1 MTQTIAQT
9 EKGPI
14 EYRFEGKGP
23 TVVVL
28 NGGHCSRES
37 RLSHEKLIEHGY
49 SVLTPSRPGYD
60 STPSDVGNSAQA
72 AADAL
77 AALLDTLQIST
88 VDVIGISA
96 AGPTALSFV
105 QQHPGRVR
113 KLILESAVATDWDE
127 QTKRRSRIPFGR
139 FAKVTWAAMHM
150 MLKLFP
156 TVIIKALLHD
166 LTVLDVDMVV
176 KRMSQDELAFIKR
189 MIQTSQAS
197 TGFLND
203 IEHKVNNLA
212 TISKPVLVMYSPN
225 DKTVSPNNA
234 QRVASEI
241 ATCELFEVPSDT
253 HLIWIGTSAKEVW
266 NRRLMFLRY
275 YIG

>member
-14 EYRFEGKGP
+14 EYRFEGIGP

-37 RLSHEKLIEHGY
+37 RLSHEKLIKHGF

-60 STPSDVGNSAQA
+60 STPSDVGRSAQA
-72 AADAL
+72 SADAL

-96 AGPTALSFV
+96 AGPTALAFV

-127 QTKRRSRIPFGR
+127 QTKIRSRIGFGR
-139 FAKVTWAAMHM
+139 FAKVTWLAIHT

-156 TVIIKALLHD
+156 TVVIKALLHD
-166 LTVLDVDMVV
+166 LTVLDVNMVI
-176 KRMSQDELAFIKR
+176 KRMSQDELTFLKR

-203 IEHKVNNLA
+203 IEHKVNHLA
-212 TISKPVLVMYSPN
+212 TITKPVLVMYSPN

-234 QRVASEI
+234 RRVAREI

-253 HLIWIGTSAKEVW
+253 HLIWMGKSARDVW
-266 NRRLMFLRY
+266 NKRLSFLMS
-275 YIG
+275 